1 MTTVAWNEKEIAWD
15 SLITMGDEKYVHTD
29 CEKVVVHKGRIFTL
43 CGNAG
48 MLKKSLIPWWE
59 KGHKPSEAPDGDWEM
74 AVISHDG
81 VKVYS
86 SEAPHAEVD
95 TPRVFAMGSGSMAA
109 RAALIC
115 NKTPV
120 EAVEVAAQLD
130 KGTGGP
136 VQRLVLAEVVKPPT
150 KRKKAKQKAKKK

>member
-1 MTTVAWNEKEIAWD
+1 MTTIAWNEKEIAWD
-15 SLITMGDEKYVHTD
+15 SLITMGGEKYIHAD
-29 CEKVVVHKGRIFTL
+29 CEKVVVHNGRIFAL

-59 KGHKPSEAPDGDWEM
+59 KGHKPSAAPDGDWEM

-81 VKVYS
+81 VKMYT
-86 SEAPHAEVD
+86 SEATHAEVD

-109 RAALIC
+109 RAAFLC
-115 NKTPV
+115 KASPV

-130 KGTGGP
+130 KSTGGP
-136 VQRLVLAEVVKPPT
+136 VQHLFLADVIKKP
-150 KRKKAKQKAKKK
+150 KRKKVKKK

>member
-1 MTTVAWNEKEIAWD
+1 MTTVAWNEHQIAWD
-15 SLITMGDEKYVHTD
+15 SLITMGDEKYVHAD
-29 CEKVVVHKGRIFTL
+29 CEKVIVHKGRVFAL

-59 KGHKPSEAPDGDWEM
+59 NGHDPDLAPAGDWEM

-81 VKVYS
+81 VRVYS
-86 SEAPHAEVD
+86 SEAPHAEVN

-115 NKTPV
+115 RASPV

-136 VQRLVLAEVVKPPT
+136 VHSLNLAEVVKAPN